1 MILQRPKA
9 QEDGEFGDI
18 HSLQVSYVFELRQI
32 CEG

>member
-18 HSLQVSYVFELRQI
+18 HSLQVSLLKQEYVPQAN
-32 CEG
+32 